1 MAEIRDEGAAAS
13 ARKEI
18 RLVICGKSGARQVL
32 QPSLIVKINR
42 RNVVK
47 DKQVNLTDQMEE
59 PPQNAEGA
67 GSSNFENARGEE
79 TEGQVERRAPA
90 GDEEDKDSPTEVLRC

>member
-1 MAEIRDEGAAAS
+1 MFVALKFVEADHAS
-13 ARKEI
+13 
-18 RLVICGKSGARQVL
+18 SS
-32 QPSLIVKINR
+32 QPENR
-42 RNVVK
+42 
-47 DKQVNLTDQMEE
+47 EE